1 VLWRGCKCD
10 ATRIKC
16 LRINAHP
23 VACACACVW
32 FRLQAE
38 REEELRT
45 EAAAA
50 TARSELKVATT
61 ASEQALLQQ
70 QVHHVFIT

>member
-1 VLWRGCKCD
+1 MLWRGCKCN
-10 ATRIKC
+10 ATRSNC

-23 VACACACVW
+23 AACACACVW

-70 QVHHVFIT
+70 QVHHVSIT